1 MEKLMIVTSVS
12 EAREFKGND
21 GSMVKAIDVTLSDGI
36 NTIIASAA
44 DKRAQRII
52 DHPLAIGSLLNVDL
66 TFSIVNVKSEKGE
79 FASQR
84 VRLNDFGVIVSPS

>member
-12 EAREFKGND
+12 EVREFTGND
-21 GSMVKAIDVTLSDGI
+21 GSKVKALDITLSDGI
-36 NTIIASAA
+36 NTIVAGAT

-52 DHPLAIGSLLNVDL
+52 DHPIKIGSLLNVDL
-66 TFSIVNVKSEKGE
+66 TFSIVNVKSDKGE

-84 VRLNDFGVIVSPS
+84 VRLNDFGVIVAP